1 MSEERYN
8 DNSGEIRE
16 SDLSNSL
23 DGVLDEENYRE
34 NIDKQKLYKTEQKN
48 IEKGIEKSG
57 EKIRQSSSVGS
68 RKGDNGGD
76 DQNNDSVDYHA
87 KEIIKLNADDQIRHL
102 MKIATNKNPYLAI
115 EVAKHLQDNYVLAE
129 LHSDLTEEKFR
140 SILLEKGFL

>member
-68 RKGDNGGD
+68 RKGDNGGY